1 MAGPPGALRTPPAG
15 AGRKDTV
22 GAKPWNWLQD
32 ERLDSVARTAW
43 EVLAVR
49 ICMGAGAALLS
60 GGRFG
65 LAWGLGWFAA
75 YGLTE
80 AATRIVSWNAA
91 FRGGALRP
99 GQRVAYVG
107 CMFLVSLTTCALAL
121 RCWMAGSEPLH
132 IAAVVI
138 LAALLVHA
146 HAFSF
151 RAPAALA
158 ALGGPPALLTLAAPF
173 AFGGYAPVD
182 LLVVLFSCA
191 TLVVYLFASGR
202 ANARTAAA
210 LEAAERQA
218 QEANAAK
225 SVFLNMVTH
234 ELRTPMSGVIG
245 MATALRATPLDAR
258 QRDYVE
264 TIVRSGDS
272 LLTIL
277 NDLLDHAKIEAGRMD
292 LELAAFDLAAAG
304 RQAVQL
310 WRQAA
315 TAKGVALICDIAHD
329 LPPRLL
335 GDETRIRQIML
346 NLLSNAL
353 KFTDAGAVTLSIATT
368 VGADGERG
376 VEIAVRDTGP
386 GMTPDQISRLFHAF
400 AQAEASTARRFG
412 GTGLGLFI
420 CRNLAALMG
429 GEITVDSTPRV
440 GSTFRVR
447 LPLPVAAAAP
457 EPPAPEPADLPPLRL
472 LVADDNPVNLA
483 VARALLEATGLAIE
497 TAANGAEAL
506 DRLRR
511 EAFDL
516 VLMDVQMPV
525 MGGIEA
531 VERIRAGEAGPAD
544 LPVIALTADG
554 DPKTDL
560 RLRKVGFDGLH
571 TKPIR
576 PAELMA
582 AIGAA
587 IDAREAA
594 ASAA

>member
-1 MAGPPGALRTPPAG
+1 
-15 AGRKDTV
+15 
-22 GAKPWNWLQD
+22 
-32 ERLDSVARTAW
+32 
-43 EVLAVR
+43 
-49 ICMGAGAALLS
+49 
-60 GGRFG
+60 
-65 LAWGLGWFAA
+65 
-75 YGLTE
+75 
-80 AATRIVSWNAA
+80 
-91 FRGGALRP
+91 
-99 GQRVAYVG
+99 
-107 CMFLVSLTTCALAL
+107 
-121 RCWMAGSEPLH
+121 
-132 IAAVVI
+132 
-138 LAALLVHA
+138 
-146 HAFSF
+146 
-151 RAPAALA
+151 
-158 ALGGPPALLTLAAPF
+158 
-173 AFGGYAPVD
+173 
-182 LLVVLFSCA
+182 
-191 TLVVYLFASGR
+191 
-202 ANARTAAA
+202 
-210 LEAAERQA
+210 
-218 QEANAAK
+218 
-225 SVFLNMVTH
+225 
-234 ELRTPMSGVIG
+234 
-245 MATALRATPLDAR
+245 
-258 QRDYVE
+258 
-264 TIVRSGDS
+264 
-272 LLTIL
+272 
-277 NDLLDHAKIEAGRMD
+277 
-292 LELAAFDLAAAG
+292 
-304 RQAVQL
+304 
-310 WRQAA
+310 
-315 TAKGVALICDIAHD
+315 
-329 LPPRLL
+329 
-335 GDETRIRQIML
+335 
-346 NLLSNAL
+346 
-353 KFTDAGAVTLSIATT
+353 
-368 VGADGERG
+368 